1 MENIKRKIIIDT
13 DPGVDDSACLIYAFI
28 SNQIDIKLLT
38 SVVGNVSIETGT
50 RNLLHLIDIF
60 GVDYPVAKGEKT
72 ALNRVSETAEFIH
85 QREGLGGYIPPC
97 TVPHKAIKPNAVDEM
112 YNVISNGNGD
122 IIPLLLGPQTNF
134 GKLLKLHP
142 ELIEK
147 IPKVVFMGG
156 SPYGHPDFPHHI
168 SFNMSCDPESFE
180 IVLDSKIPLVMVP
193 SAIGRKKA
201 HLDEK
206 YVYSLKDKGYVG
218 KLLYYMYSQY
228 WEPGYEDKRVAT
240 NDTCALLALTHPEIF
255 TFERAFVSVNTTDT
269 PGKTIADFN
278 INGNVEIA
286 MDVDRKAFLDILD
299 TELEKY
305 KDVKLNV
312 KFPN

>member
-1 MENIKRKIIIDT
+1 MSNTIHKIIIDT

-28 SNQIDIKLLT
+28 SKHVDIKLLT
-38 SVVGNVSIETGT
+38 SVVGNVSVDTGT
-50 RNLLHLIDIF
+50 RNLLHLMDIF
-60 GVDYPVAKGEKT
+60 SADYPVAKGERR
-72 ALNRVSETAEFIH
+72 ALCRISETAEFIH
-85 QREGLGGYIPPC
+85 QKEGLGGYVPPA
-97 TVPHKAIKPNAVDEM
+97 TVPHKAIKPNAVAEM
-112 YNVISNGNGD
+112 FNVFSNGNGD

-134 GKLLKLHP
+134 GKMLKDHP
-142 ELIEK
+142 EIKSK

-168 SFNMSCDPESFE
+168 SFNMSCDPESFK
-180 IVLDSKIPLVMVP
+180 IVLDSQLPLVMVP

-206 YVYSLKDKGYVG
+206 YVYSLKDKGDVG

-255 TFERAFVSVNTTDT
+255 TFERAFVSVNTTDA

-278 INGNVEIA
+278 PNGNVEIA
-286 MDVDRKAFLDILD
+286 MDVDRVAFLDILD
-299 TELEKY
+299 TELEK
-305 KDVKLNV
+305 
-312 KFPN
+312 